1 MKVNPSTTDLV
12 TWPGA
17 WEQHMAR
24 WGCTVGVSTTETTAT
39 TEPVTPEKNMESIPP
54 HGGGAAGHCP
64 RCELTKT
71 LGLTYD
77 ASDDAIRKA
86 MRERTPPTPTPC
98 PSCAT
103 LTRERDEAKA
113 QLDAWREALV
123 DVLGEPARDLDDPCA
138 MACNVI
144 RTLRED
150 LKWEQESA
158 AALRGATMAAHAELN
173 LAGVPAAGPPDMRI
187 RFLSAR
193 VRELEQPGELNSI
206 HKLRAEVIARDEQIA
221 ALERE
226 VSAGAGLYMASRH
239 EVERVKAE
247 RDNAIEAHDAI
258 RKSNN
263 RDHEM
268 PNLPAIVALLDA
280 LVDDYSESVDHVAV
294 PGILRALRTLVDPTQ
309 TPARLGG
316 ERT

>member
-1 MKVNPSTTDLV
+1 
-12 TWPGA
+12 
-17 WEQHMAR
+17 
-24 WGCTVGVSTTETTAT
+24 
-39 TEPVTPEKNMESIPP
+39 
-54 HGGGAAGHCP
+54 
-64 RCELTKT
+64 
-71 LGLTYD
+71 
-77 ASDDAIRKA
+77 
-86 MRERTPPTPTPC
+86 
-98 PSCAT
+98 
-103 LTRERDEAKA
+103 
-113 QLDAWREALV
+113 
-123 DVLGEPARDLDDPCA
+123 
-138 MACNVI
+138 
-144 RTLRED
+144 
-150 LKWEQESA
+150 
-158 AALRGATMAAHAELN
+158 MAAHAELN